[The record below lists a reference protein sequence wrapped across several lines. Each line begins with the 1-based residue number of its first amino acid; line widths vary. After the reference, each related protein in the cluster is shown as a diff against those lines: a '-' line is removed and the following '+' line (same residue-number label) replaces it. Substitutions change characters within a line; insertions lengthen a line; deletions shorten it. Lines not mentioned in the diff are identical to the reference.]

1 MAMYI
6 CIGRNSGWSTSGG
19 VFDCIVEPTRRL
31 FKPDEQDCLSDIYS
45 PLDNQGQ
52 SFIALDTIGES
63 CFNLF
68 YSYCERAMNEFPLSD
83 RAKIVPESHIPGILW
98 NWSEVLRLM
107 REDPRYRK
115 SS

>member
-19 VFDCIVEPTRRL
+19 VFDCIVEATRGL
-31 FKPDEQDCLSDIYS
+31 FKGNEQDCLSNIYS
-45 PLDNQGQ
+45 PLDDQGQ
-52 SFIALDTIGES
+52 SLIALDAVDES

-68 YSYCERAMNEFPLSD
+68 YSYCESAMSDFPLSE
-83 RAKIVPESHIPGILW
+83 RAKIVPWSHIPGILW

-107 REDPRYRK
+107 REDPRYREP
-115 SS
+115 S